1 MIADRNRRWAA
12 DRRSKLTARFEI
24 FPRRVLDDQPVM
36 HGHMGSLGFFPFG
49 LLSGLGGLLFLAG
62 IVLLVV
68 WFIRG
73 MAGSS
78 SWRQR
83 YAVPAVA
90 TSESPLDILSRRFA
104 SGEITAED
112 FQKARDL
119 LRETPKS

>member
-1 MIADRNRRWAA
+1 MIH
-12 DRRSKLTARFEI
+12 
-24 FPRRVLDDQPVM
+24 PVM
-36 HGHMGSLGFFPFG
+36 YGHMGPLGFFPFG

-73 MAGSS
+73 MAGSN
-78 SWRQR
+78 SWRQV
-83 YAVPAVA
+83 YPAPAVG
-90 TSESPLDILSRRFA
+90 TPETPLDILSRRFA
-104 SGEITAED
+104 SGEIAAED